1 MDTTT
6 DKTLAVADFWLAVGK
21 NNLAEAE
28 AAVRRHD
35 APLVAVSSSYSF
47 DLVEAE
53 EEQQAKVLKDSGALG
68 STTPRGVIPG
78 TPTSTIDAWNAD
90 VGVSLVVASKGD
102 KCGARVS
109 EGEVNFLACTGPNEC
124 QGGSGCGF
132 TTHELGGKDSLKRP
146 VVKMIFPE
154 MGCDP
159 RQAIGE
165 LGQEVEGFLPSY
177 PIEAESPLS
186 CND

>member
-6 DKTLAVADFWLAVGK
+6 DKTSAVADFWLAVGR

-28 AAVRRHD
+28 TAVRRLD
-35 APLVAVSSSYSF
+35 TPLVAVSSSYSF

-53 EEQQAKVLKDSGALG
+53 EEQQAEILEDSGALG

-78 TPTSTIDAWNAD
+78 TPTSTTDAWNAD
-90 VGVSLVVASKGD
+90 VGVSLVVVSNT
-102 KCGARVS
+102 CGARVS
-109 EGEVNFLACTGPNEC
+109 EGEVDFVACKGPNER

-146 VVKMIFPE
+146 VVKMVFPE
-154 MGCDP
+154 TGMGF
-159 RQAIGE
+159 AI
-165 LGQEVEGFLPSY
+165 LVKPSGSLVKR
-177 PIEAESPLS
+177 P
-186 CND
+186 